1 MWFDG
6 QRQPNTIY
14 VASTSRGKDSTA
26 MLRAIQLMGWPLDMI
41 CAVDIWATQDI
52 PAELPPMV
60 AFKDEYDQKVMDWF
74 GIPVTR
80 LCATKRERERDC
92 GEECHSRRLSYA
104 DVFYY
109 VSPTGQYG
117 TIKGFPGTAKF
128 SWCKRLKMD
137 KVDLRGHILSATVP
151 AERERERERRQNL
164 RFPASQGDLVSIG
177 PQASRNYGFP
187 SLRLPWCNGEL
198 KRGAFTVSR
207 LVELRGATASS
218 RQGCSTTP
226 RQARARRAKNKYRA
240 LCRDRG
246 RRAAPDR

>member
-26 MLRAIQLMGWPLDMI
+26 MLRAIELMGWPLDMI

-80 LCATKRERERDC
+80 LCATKRERDC

-137 KVDLRGHILSATVP
+137 KVDLRGHILSTAVP
-151 AERERERERRQNL
+151 AERERETAE
-164 RFPASQGDLVSIG
+164 
-177 PQASRNYGFP
+177 
-187 SLRLPWCNGEL
+187 
-198 KRGAFTVSR
+198 FTVFRKSR
-207 LVELRGATASS
+207 GLGVTRASS
-218 RQGCSTTP
+218 EPQLRVPKSAPPVVQ
-226 RQARARRAKNKYRA
+226 RRAQTHPSPSPRTTGEK
-240 LCRDRG
+240 
-246 RRAAPDR
+246 